1 VVTFNLDENP
11 GLVQPFLEEH
21 EYKFPVLLAHSFLSA
36 MLDRIGIPQNWIVDP
51 KGKWVS
57 TDLGFGS
64 ENNWEGTVVRRLEA
78 VHASSEDVS
87 CTRAAQE

>member
-1 VVTFNLDENP
+1 MTKERKDIQVVTFNLDENP
-11 GLVQPFLEEH
+11 GLVQPSLEEH

-64 ENNWEGTVVRRLEA
+64 ENNWEGPLFGGWRR
-78 VHASSEDVS
+78 
-87 CTRAAQE
+87 CT